1 MKVAFFS
8 SKPYDEKSFRQAN
21 EGLDHD
27 LKFFEA
33 RLCTDTV
40 SLAEGYS
47 AICPFVNDV
56 LDAEVLRQL
65 ADLGVGLVAL
75 RCAGYNNV
83 DLMAARNLG
92 LAVTRVPAYSPHA
105 VAEHAIGLILSLN
118 RKIHRANNRVH
129 DGNFSL
135 DGLLGFD
142 LVKRTAGIVGT
153 GKIGAVMANILR
165 GFGMNVLAVDGVES
179 DELKAMGVHYVS
191 LESLIE
197 QSDIITLHVPQTS
210 QTHHLINAQ
219 TISRMK
225 RGVMLINTS
234 RGGLL
239 DTPAVVEGLKNGKI
253 GYLGLDV
260 YEEEADIFFENL
272 SEKVL
277 MDGVL
282 ARLLSFP
289 NVLITGHQA
298 FFTQE
303 ALSEIAQTTLG
314 SVSAYEVG
322 QPLHHSVL

>member
-8 SKPYDEKSFRQAN
+8 SKPYDEKSFRLAN
-21 EGLDHD
+21 EGLGHD

-33 RLCTDTV
+33 RLSTDTV
-40 SLAEGYS
+40 TLAEGYS
-47 AICPFVNDV
+47 AVCPFVNDV

-65 ADLGVGLVAL
+65 TDVGIGLVAL

-83 DLMAARNLG
+83 DLAVARTLG

-105 VAEHAIGLILSLN
+105 VAEHAMGLILSLN

-142 LVKRTAGIVGT
+142 LVMRTAGVVGT
-153 GKIGAVMANILR
+153 GKIGAVMATILR
-165 GFGMNVLAVDGVES
+165 GFGMKVLAVDAVENE
-179 DELKAMGVHYVS
+179 ELKALGVQYVS
-191 LESLIE
+191 LERLIE

-210 QTHHLINAQ
+210 ETHHLINAH

-239 DTPAVVEGLKNGKI
+239 DTPAVVDGLKTGKI

-277 MDGVL
+277 MDDVL

-298 FFTQE
+298 FLTRE

-314 SVSAYEVG
+314 SVSAFEKG
-322 QPLHHSVL
+322 QPLQHSVL